1 MATNG
6 EKKENRPEV
15 DLLLRKSKIV
25 RDGEQALSLR
35 AQEERGR
42 RWAEENG
49 YRVRKVWKENLS
61 AWDDVE
67 RPKYDAAMAAVLNG
81 EVPALWCYA
90 LDRLSRKG
98 AEAVVPI
105 LGKARVIF
113 DYERL
118 DSMNE
123 RDRRWIIDRAENA
136 REYSVRLSY
145 NVRQTKKRQ
154 RNEGRWLSR
163 APFGLVADKTT
174 RKLSPNRKL
183 VEGKDYCPWDIVVR
197 IFTSIAEGVSAR
209 ALARRCNSEGIKTA
223 TGKGWRADAIRAIVI
238 HPVYEGWL
246 TVSPGGKSHKS
257 PTLYYNDAG
266 ERVQVA
272 ADMSEMIP
280 AELADRARRVLS
292 GHQIL
297 PGKRRPGR
305 PSKLLVGRLVC
316 AHCGHRMNADG
327 KSYNCQ
333 LRAAGGEC
341 PTPASAWCTA
351 IEKYVA
357 MRWLSRFTNASP
369 DDPLVRILAERWQA
383 LTQPKRTAQYDDAVA
398 AVKAAEAAIEQ
409 LANDRAAGLYSGA
422 MGKHFPRLVREAEA
436 KLETTQEQLNTLSGE
451 SRLDFAVL
459 TNPLWARLKWRDANP
474 ELKRELVGLAIDRI
488 LVTRAPKQGARF
500 DGWSRVNIK
509 WADGS
514 DDYSYPAQRKGALQD
529 IWEGRPN
536 AA

>member
-1 MATNG
+1 
-6 EKKENRPEV
+6 
-15 DLLLRKSKIV
+15 
-25 RDGEQALSLR
+25 
-35 AQEERGR
+35 
-42 RWAEENG
+42 
-49 YRVRKVWKENLS
+49 
-61 AWDDVE
+61 
-67 RPKYDAAMAAVLNG
+67 
-81 EVPALWCYA
+81 
-90 LDRLSRKG
+90 
-98 AEAVVPI
+98 
-105 LGKARVIF
+105 
-113 DYERL
+113 
-118 DSMNE
+118 
-123 RDRRWIIDRAENA
+123 
-136 REYSVRLSY
+136 
-145 NVRQTKKRQ
+145 
-154 RNEGRWLSR
+154 
-163 APFGLVADKTT
+163 
-174 RKLSPNRKL
+174 
-183 VEGKDYCPWDIVVR
+183 
-197 IFTSIAEGVSAR
+197 
-209 ALARRCNSEGIKTA
+209 
-223 TGKGWRADAIRAIVI
+223 
-238 HPVYEGWL
+238 
-246 TVSPGGKSHKS
+246 
-257 PTLYYNDAG
+257 
-266 ERVQVA
+266 
-272 ADMSEMIP
+272 MSEMIP

-305 PSKLLVGRLVC
+305 PSKLLVGR
-316 AHCGHRMNADG
+316 HRMNADG

>member
-1 MATNG
+1 MPFA
-6 EKKENRPEV
+6 
-15 DLLLRKSKIV
+15 I
-25 RDGEQALSLR
+25 Q
-35 AQEERGR
+35 
-42 RWAEENG
+42 
-49 YRVRKVWKENLS
+49 
-61 AWDDVE
+61 
-67 RPKYDAAMAAVLNG
+67 
-81 EVPALWCYA
+81 CYA
-90 LDRLSRKG
+90 LDRFSRKG

-145 NVRQTKKRQ
+145 NVRQTKRRQ

-163 APFGLVADKTT
+163 APFGLVADKVT

-183 VEGKDYCPWDIVVR
+183 VKGKDYCPWDIIVR

-209 ALARRCNSEGIKTA
+209 ALARQFNSEGIKTA

-272 ADMSEMIP
+272 VDMSEMIP

-327 KSYNCQ
+327 KSY
-333 LRAAGGEC
+333 
-341 PTPASAWCTA
+341 
-351 IEKYVA
+351 
-357 MRWLSRFTNASP
+357 
-369 DDPLVRILAERWQA
+369 LVYILAERWQA
-383 LTQPKRTAQYDDAVA
+383 LTQPKRTAEYDDAVT

-422 MGKHFPRLVREAEA
+422 MGKHFPRLVRDAEA
-436 KLETTQEQLNTLSGE
+436 RLETAQEQLNAFSGE
-451 SRLDFAVL
+451 SRLDFAIL
-459 TNPLWARLKWRDANP
+459 ADPLWARRKWQDASH
-474 ELKRELVGLAIDRI
+474 ELRRELVGLAVDRI
-488 LVTRAPKQGARF
+488 LVTRAPKRGARF
-500 DGWSRVNIK
+500 DGWSRVTIK

-514 DDYSYPAQRKGALQD
+514 DDYSYPAQRGGVLQD
-529 IWEGRPN
+529 LWEGRPN
-536 AA
+536 VA